1 MNRADSTQ
9 SGFRGLPGFDVI
21 AFDGPDAATFLQA
34 QLASDVS
41 ALAEGEWHWSSWLS
55 AQGRV
60 QYLLLLLRTGPT
72 AYVALVAHG
81 RGVEL
86 VQRIGRYV
94 LRAKLGIARA
104 LLQASGRIAGDH
116 GDAARR
122 YRPAVPRPASART
135 GSWTWAAARARLL
148 RLGPDPGSTAGDA
161 AWELADID
169 DGVPWIHA
177 AAADRET
184 PQALGLERLGAY
196 SLHKGC
202 YPGQEIVARTHFLGR
217 SKRRLLRFRAGTG
230 IAPATRRCTDRQ
242 RWRGRR
248 HRGRRGPPP
257 GTKSPAW
264 RSCVASPAPS
274 LATPDGTP
282 VFLEELP

>member
-41 ALAEGEWHWSSWLS
+41 ALAEGEWHWSSWLG

-104 LLQASGRIAGDH
+104 LLQASGRIAGDQ
-116 GDAARR
+116 GTGA
-122 YRPAVPRPASART
+122 PVRT
-135 GSWTWAAARARLL
+135 GGAATRVGANWQLDLGGARARLL
-148 RLGPDPGSTAGDA
+148 RLGPDPGSTASDA

-169 DGVPWIHA
+169 DGVPWIHP

-217 SKRRLLRFRAGTG
+217 SKRRLLRFRARAGMPPRPG
-230 IAPATRRCTDRQ
+230 DELVGSDGAAAASVIAAVAAGHEVVGLAVV
-242 RWRGRR
+242 RGEP
-248 HRGRRGPPP
+248 GP
-257 GTKSPAW
+257 T
-264 RSCVASPAPS
+264 
-274 LATPDGTP
+274 LAAPDGTP
-282 VFLEELP
+282 VFLEALP